1 MINIPKDLSD
11 IEVGIYK
18 SGYSYC
24 ESLVKVKHMAIAKA
38 VENTA
43 ERYGALKMISDM
55 DCFKEFLFREVTA
68 YTEPSIGVSDPSL
81 SEKIGGMN
89 LSIHRVSSQNIG
101 AVTMIIC

>member
-43 ERYGALKMISDM
+43 ERYGALKTSLD
-55 DCFKEFLFREVTA
+55 KGTQRKT
-68 YTEPSIGVSDPSL
+68 TENELPSL
-81 SEKIGGMN
+81 T
-89 LSIHRVSSQNIG
+89 QCT
-101 AVTMIIC
+101 A